1 MNGNFVEDVYYF
13 ILTMLHMLSYIV
25 KVPEISK
32 GGRNWFEIYV
42 ADLNSFQN
50 IRR

>member
-13 ILTMLHMLSYIV
+13 ILTMLHMVLGNV
-25 KVPEISK
+25 KVHEK
-32 GGRNWFEIYV
+32 DGRNWLGIYV